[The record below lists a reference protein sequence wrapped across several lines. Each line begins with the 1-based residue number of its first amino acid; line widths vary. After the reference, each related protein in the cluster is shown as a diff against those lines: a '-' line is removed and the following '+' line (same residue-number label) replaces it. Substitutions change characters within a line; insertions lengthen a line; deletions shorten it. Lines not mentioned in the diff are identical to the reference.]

1 MENGERKEKLE
12 IDLNTV
18 KTAQELHF
26 LLKKSLDFPDFYG
39 MNWNAFW
46 DTITGLVEL
55 PKQLVF
61 IGWNN
66 ISKKLPE
73 EAQILKYYLDEYEK
87 NYNKYIECIIE
98 YH

>member
-1 MENGERKEKLE
+1 MKIIELDLTGCEYQYDMHEK
-12 IDLNTV
+12 IKV
-18 KTAQELHF
+18 AF
-26 LLKKSLDFPDFYG
+26 DFPDWYG

>member
-1 MENGERKEKLE
+1 MENGERKEKVE

-26 LLKKSLDFPDFYG
+26 LLK
-39 MNWNAFW
+39 NWNAFW

>member
-1 MENGERKEKLE
+1 MK
-12 IDLNTV
+12 
-18 KTAQELHF
+18 KTATLDLTGCKYLGELH
-26 LLKKSLDFPDFYG
+26 KRIKEALDFPDHYG
-39 MNWNAFW
+39 ENWNAFW